1 MKRKGKEADCVCVSV
16 CVKSLSTEIFRNREK
31 ERGRKDREWEG
42 REEEGAQE
50 GKKERKGEE
59 GRSKKRE
66 RESLIERKGVEVRG
80 RFIPS

>member
-16 CVKSLSTEIFRNREK
+16 CVKSLSTEILRNREK

-50 GKKERKGEE
+50 GKKER
-59 GRSKKRE
+59 GREKKVDLKRE
-66 RESLIERKGVEVRG
+66 KGRA
-80 RFIPS
+80 